1 MQPWDPWESP
11 WHFFDFAPPWRERLG
26 RGFGPRYGPRT
37 ASALDAEWER
47 WNASRAGGGLWDDE
61 EDPPRTGAAVRP
73 SVRFS
78 RPDAVILG
86 RWARARAERL
96 PLMEV
101 AVWLELYEAGS
112 SLRQAAAR
120 LVLNN
125 KAWCGLIVYYLGGSM
140 RRGVLLPGGRNIR
153 LLVGASI
160 SPIPFEGWCLGPPVQ
175 RPSRAPGYTGPGGWL
190 LYDKLQKDG

>member
-37 ASALDAEWER
+37 PSALDVEWER
-47 WNASRAGGGLWDDE
+47 WNASLAGGGLWDE
-61 EDPPRTGAAVRP
+61 SEVQPRSGGVTRP
-73 SVRFS
+73 VVRFS
-78 RPDAVILG
+78 RPDAESLG
-86 RWARARAERL
+86 RWVRARAESL

-120 LVLNN
+120 L
-125 KAWCGLIVYYLGGSM
+125 
-140 RRGVLLPGGRNIR
+140 GVSNPRVARAHRSLLAKFYRKGVVSG
-153 LLVGASI
+153 
-160 SPIPFEGWCLGPPVQ
+160 
-175 RPSRAPGYTGPGGWL
+175 
-190 LYDKLQKDG
+190 